1 MREYSGL
8 QSLVSN
14 LPYLLMVA
22 LGTAVLAVGLQISPW
37 PQWTWIAAG
46 AYAAYGVIGALWIMV
61 FVCPYC
67 HHHGTRGCPCGYGV
81 ISKHLRSKRDKECFA
96 DKFRRHIPAIVPL
109 WIIPPAAGVTLAV
122 MHFSR
127 SVGFTGRPGGAAWLL
142 VGLVAAFA
150 LDAFLVLPLTSTRYA
165 CKECPQRDGCPW
177 MKK

>member
-14 LPYLLMVA
+14 LPYMLMVA
-22 LGTAVLAVGLQISPW
+22 LGVAVLAVGLQVSPW

-46 AYAAYGVIGALWIMV
+46 AYAAYGVIGPLWIMV

-96 DKFRRHIPAIVPL
+96 EKFRRHIPVIVPL

-122 MHFSR
+122 MHFS
-127 SVGFTGRPGGAAWLL
+127 WL
-142 VGLVAAFA
+142 VAGLVAAFA
-150 LDAFLVLPLTSTRYA
+150 LDAFVVLPLTSTRYA
-165 CKECPQRDGCPW
+165 CKECPQRDGRPW
-177 MKK
+177 MKE